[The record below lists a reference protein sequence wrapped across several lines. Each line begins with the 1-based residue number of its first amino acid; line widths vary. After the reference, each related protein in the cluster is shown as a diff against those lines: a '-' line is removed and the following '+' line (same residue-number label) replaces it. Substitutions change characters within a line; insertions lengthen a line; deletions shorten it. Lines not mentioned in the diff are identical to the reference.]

1 MSKIESVK
9 IIGNSKIATGIFELK
24 LCVPPDFPP
33 PQAGQFVNVYLNDPS
48 RLLPRPISV
57 CDWEGGSL
65 TLVYAVVGDGTK
77 QISAYRPGETV
88 KISTPLGN
96 GFNVAGAENY
106 LLVGGGVGVPPLCYL
121 AKSLKNIPGKVVLG
135 FRSEAFLTDEFPT
148 GVEIATDDGSQ
159 GFHGNVVDLLSQ
171 TSIAAGTT
179 IFACGP
185 KPMLRALAAFAKAQN
200 LPLQVSLEERMGC
213 GYGACVGCV
222 CKTTFGNQK
231 VCTFGPVFDASEVIW
246 DE

>member
-1 MSKIESVK
+1 MNKIEIAK
-9 IIGNSKIATGIFELK
+9 IKSNHEIAKNIFELK
-24 LCVPPDFPP
+24 LLVSPEFPP
-33 PQAGQFVNVYLNDPS
+33 PQPGQFVNVYLNDSS

-57 CDWEGGSL
+57 CDWENGEL

-77 QISAYRPGETV
+77 QMSTYNAEV

-96 GFNVAGAENY
+96 GFDITDVQNY

-121 AKSLKNIPGKVVLG
+121 AKSLSMPGRAALG
-135 FRSEAFLTDEFPT
+135 FRSETFLTDRFS
-148 GVEIATDDGSQ
+148 GAEIATDDGSH
-159 GFHGNVVDLLSQ
+159 GFHGNIVSLLSQ
-171 TSIAAGTT
+171 KPVAPNTK

-200 LPLQVSLEERMGC
+200 IPLQVSLEERMGC

-222 CKTTFGNQK
+222 CKTKFGNQK
-231 VCTFGPVFDASEVIW
+231 VCTYGPVFDASEVIW